1 MLAFLSLS
9 ELFQGTPRLR
19 RYTLRD
25 KLLRLLRN
33 VLPGSHLYVLLHE
46 GVLMILKFIL
56 HSLGAA
62 PILRIIANLLCSND
76 SLDATF
82 SDCRGRP
89 LIINSCHILIGRLI
103 RPGNLLVLHLL
114 PLLSLVA
121 ALLLHIHL
129 HRIVIVWIV
138 VIVIHEPIVT
148 LNVSSRSC
156 PSREYGSVTGSG
168 TVAVISLIRTTDS
181 KIGVIYI
188 NTFQVLVTLIIHHFL
203 HIW

>member
-9 ELFQGTPRLR
+9 ELFQRTPRLR
-19 RYTLRD
+19 RDTLRD

-62 PILRIIANLLCSND
+62 PILRIIANLLSSND

-82 SDCRGRP
+82 SDRRGRP
-89 LIINSCHILIGRLI
+89 LIINSCHILICRLI
-103 RPGNLLVLHLL
+103 RTGNLLVLHLL

-129 HRIVIVWIV
+129 HRIVIVRIV
-138 VIVIHEPIVT
+138 VIVIHEPIT
-148 LNVSSRSC
+148 LNVSSRRC
-156 PSREYGSVTGSG
+156 PSREYSSVTGSG
-168 TVAVISLIRTTDS
+168 TIAVISLIRTTDS
-181 KIGVIYI
+181 KVGVIYI
-188 NTFQVLVTLIIHHFL
+188 NTFQVLITLIIHHFL

>member
-19 RYTLRD
+19 RYALRD

-33 VLPGSHLYVLLHE
+33 VLSGSHLYVLLHK

-82 SDCRGRP
+82 SDRRGRP

-148 LNVSSRSC
+148 LNVSS
-156 PSREYGSVTGSG
+156 
-168 TVAVISLIRTTDS
+168 
-181 KIGVIYI
+181 
-188 NTFQVLVTLIIHHFL
+188 
-203 HIW
+203 